1 MGLYC
6 APVKMGNIRVEFNIR
21 REIKLY
27 EYVELAVKNV
37 FNSNRPCFFLTVLGY
52 VMAMCVMI
60 SNLDFEKNICKRENS
75 VL

>member
-37 FNSNRPCFFLTVLGY
+37 FNSNRPCFFFDSFGLCHGDV
-52 VMAMCVMI
+52 C
-60 SNLDFEKNICKRENS
+60 NLDFEKNICKGGNS